1 MKSHHVTPLAGIG
14 KGSPFFM
21 SKWQSVQMSTGSSSI
36 WIPFLLVPFQPLTPC
51 SASLSQFSQE
61 DSHAVLESGT
71 LLPRAYVLILPSV
84 WLSFPPDTSMIHS
97 LYLLQI
103 FPPMPFLSEAFPRP
117 HNAKL
122 QVTLNPPMLYLLY
135 SMHCH
140 LTFVF
145 YLLMYLFLQLS
156 PPDM

>member
-1 MKSHHVTPLAGIG
+1 MCTNVYRVFLHLDPI
-14 KGSPFFM
+14 
-21 SKWQSVQMSTGSSSI
+21 SSSAI
-36 WIPFLLVPFQPLTPC
+36 SATYPFAQPV
-51 SASLSQFSQE
+51 SANLSQE

-71 LLPRAYVLILPSV
+71 LLPRAYILILPSV
-84 WLSFPPDTSMIHS
+84 CWALPPDTGMIHS

-156 PPDM
+156 PPWHVSSLNTRIFNNLAHCSVLQT